1 MKRLTLS
8 TAILATLSS
17 FSLTSFSLGVQAS
30 DKLDNIVVTA
40 NNSAQPLKTVTSST
54 FVVTQ
59 QDIEDR
65 QVQTLEQ
72 ALQKIPGLNFY
83 NNGGPLQ
90 GTNIQM
96 RGSKNGQVLVMVD
109 GIAIND
115 PSGFGA
121 NLNSVALQ
129 DVERIEVIKGPQA
142 GIWGVN
148 AASGVINIITKQA
161 KSGENGQVN
170 VEVGSNQTQKL
181 AASLSSANE
190 QGDFSFSASNVRSDG
205 FSAVVAKNGEA
216 NDSENDGYSQ
226 TDFSLK
232 FGVNF
237 NKQHRLETLL
247 KNSTTSADY
256 DSGFPIDANEP
267 IANAKAVSE
276 LRRLQYRF
284 NNDSLNVRIYLSQFE
299 IERTLTQPFNIGYYE
314 GSLIEKGAVANFEYL
329 KNQSFTAG
337 LTQTDTSGSSDFF
350 GVLSAD
356 YQSTGL
362 FASNT
367 NQFNKGRFVLTESL
381 RKDNFDNDFDDKVT
395 GKIGFKN
402 YFNDDLYLSAN
413 YGTAY
418 NAPSLFE
425 QTNQVAGNPL
435 QPETTEG
442 YEINLGAY
450 GLELSFYN
458 NEVTDLLAYDTT
470 NFGYFN
476 ETGTST
482 LKGLEISYARFFEN
496 LNTDFYVAYDV
507 LSAKN
512 SDEQWLGRRP
522 ESQASLNLSYSGFSK
537 LLLGLETQYSG
548 KMYDRNDQQGAK
560 IGDYTTTN
568 LTLSYAANKHLDI
581 YARVINAFDVQ
592 TVSAVANYENNFDLT
607 TPVQDIYNNG
617 GRQFFIGLRGS
628 L

>member
-1 MKRLTLS
+1 MKKLTLS

-17 FSLTSFSLGVQAS
+17 LSLGVKAS
-30 DKLDNIVVTA
+30 DTLDNIFVTA

-59 QDIEDR
+59 QELEDR
-65 QVQTLEQ
+65 QVQTLQQ

-90 GTNIQM
+90 GTSIQM
-96 RGSKNGQVLVMVD
+96 RGSSSGQVLVMVD
-109 GIAIND
+109 GISIND

-142 GIWGVN
+142 GVWGVN

-161 KSGENGQVN
+161 KYGENGQVN
-170 VEVGSNQTQKL
+170 VEVGSNQTRKL
-181 AASLSSANE
+181 AASLSSANQ
-190 QGDFSFSASNVRSDG
+190 QGDFAFSASTVSSDG
-205 FSAVVAKNGEA
+205 FSAVVPNNGEA
-216 NDSENDGYSQ
+216 NEGENDQYSQ
-226 TDFSLK
+226 TDFTLK
-232 FGVNF
+232 FGF
-237 NKQHRLETLL
+237 NLAKQHRLETLV

-256 DSGFPIDANEP
+256 DSGFPIDANDD
-267 IANAKAVSE
+267 IANSEVVSE

-284 NNDSLNVRIYLSQFE
+284 NQDNLNVRVYLSQFE
-299 IERTLTQPFNIGYYE
+299 IERTLTQPSNIGLYE
-314 GSLIEKGAVANFEYL
+314 GKVTEQGAIANFEYL
-329 KNQSFTAG
+329 KDQSLTAG
-337 LTQTDTSGSSDFF
+337 LIQKDTSGSSDFF
-350 GVLSAD
+350 GVSRAD
-356 YQSTGL
+356 YESTSL

-367 NQFNKGRFVLTESL
+367 NQFNKGKLVLTQSL
-381 RKDNFDNDFDDKVT
+381 RKDSFDNYFDDKLT

-402 YFNDDLYLSAN
+402 FFNNNVYLGAN

-442 YEINLGAY
+442 YEVNLGAY
-450 GLELSFYN
+450 GLEVSYYH
-458 NEVTDLLAYDTT
+458 NEVADLLAYDMT

-476 ETGTST
+476 ESGTST
-482 LKGLEISYARFFEN
+482 LKGLEISYARFFKS
-496 LNTDFYVAYDV
+496 LNTDLYVAYDV

-512 SDEQWLGRRP
+512 SDNQWLGRRP
-522 ESQASLNLSYSGFSK
+522 ESQASLNLTYSGLSK
-537 LLLGLETQYSG
+537 LLLGFETQYIG
-548 KMYDRNDQQGAK
+548 KMYDRNNQQGAK
-560 IGDYTTTN
+560 IGDYALAN
-568 LTLSYAANKHLDI
+568 LSISYAANKQLDL
-581 YARVINAFDVQ
+581 YARVNNAFDTQ
-592 TVSAVANYENNFDLT
+592 TVSAVANYENNFDIT

-617 GRQFFIGLRGS
+617 GRQFFIGLRGK